1 MDNSTIA
8 KNNSAGSGGGIQ
20 LRDPA
25 SYNIRSSIIADNT
38 GSADISNLF
47 GSTFTANNCLI
58 ENGVSPASGANNLT
72 GVDPNL
78 AALADN
84 RGPTETHALN
94 AGSPAIDSGSNP
106 LNLAADQRGF
116 VTREVNGQADMGAF
130 EKGSFNPLAPGNIVP
145 VLSEWGIIALVL
157 GLAGFAFAKIRRMN
171 LTNSA

>member
-1 MDNSTIA
+1 MENCTIA

-38 GSADISNLF
+38 ATFAPDLRNNF

-58 ENGVSPASGANNLT
+58 ENGDSPASGANNLT

-84 RGPTETHALN
+84 GGPTETHALN

-106 LNLAADQRGF
+106 LNLAADQRDF

-130 EKGSFNPLAPGNIVP
+130 EKGSFDPLAPGNIVP

-157 GLAGFAFAKIRRMN
+157 GLAGFAFPKFDE
-171 LTNSA
+171 